1 MRNVLVKV
9 ACATDT
15 QDQVV
20 EEDLVHD
27 RIVVRRV
34 VVGRMVEAMPPIR
47 QEGDVTILP
56 VVEGA
61 IVVVRRLVLKEE
73 AYRRRVPTI
82 ERHTET
88 VKRRRQHATITRTDV
103 EDSWQQDPAACPP
116 DSINPKEQNQ

>member
-20 EEDLVHD
+20 EEHLVHD
-27 RIVVRRV
+27 RIAAERV
-34 VVGRMVEAMPPIR
+34 AVGRVVEAMPRIR

-56 VVEGA
+56 VVEEA

-73 AYRRRVPTI
+73 VYRRRVPAI

-88 VKRRRQHATITRTDV
+88 VKRRRQHATITRTDL
-103 EDSWQQDPAACPP
+103 EDSWQQDPAACLPH
-116 DSINPKEQNQ
+116 SINPKEQNQ